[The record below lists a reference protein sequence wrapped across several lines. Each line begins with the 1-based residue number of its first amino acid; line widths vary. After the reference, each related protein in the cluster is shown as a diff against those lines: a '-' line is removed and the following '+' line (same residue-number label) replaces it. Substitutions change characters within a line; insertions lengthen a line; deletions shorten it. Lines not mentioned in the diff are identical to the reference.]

1 MGSGR
6 SYVAQLLET
15 LDKWPCDIEDS
26 KPVDSLYLD
35 FSKAFNSVPHQQ
47 LLLKLQACGIEG
59 QLLEWLKAFLM
70 DRRQRMTVDGT
81 K

>member
-15 LDKWPCDIEDS
+15 LDEWSRDIEDG

-35 FSKAFNSVPHQQ
+35 FSKAFNSVPHQ
-47 LLLKLQACGIEG
+47 
-59 QLLEWLKAFLM
+59 
-70 DRRQRMTVDGT
+70 
-81 K
+81 